1 MSDIYLCHP
10 LGAKQRRV
18 ILRRMASNI
27 ERYGSAGIH
36 TVEGNVAG
44 SRAARLTKQREKQK
58 QEYEQKKQD
67 IEHKNQRGTR
77 IDQNFEAHRDE
88 DEAEFKRQTVGLVTA
103 EEFRR
108 RRETLQ
114 NNLHR
119 SVEAS
124 GADASQTEPAK
135 VKKAKKRKEKA
146 VGPLSFDAFGDE
158 DEEEGFAPSKKK
170 RKEKVMK
177 NPEVD
182 TDFLPDKEREK
193 MEELERQRLRRE
205 WEEEQERIKNE
216 NVAVTYS
223 YWDGSGHRRE
233 ITIPKK
239 TTIGRFLELVR
250 QQLVTEFTELRG
262 VSADNLIYVKED
274 LIIPQH
280 YSFYDLIVTKARGK
294 SGPLFHFD
302 VHEDVRLVN
311 DARVEKDESH
321 PGKVVE
327 RHWYEKNKHIF
338 PASRW
343 EVYDP
348 SVKREKYTIHGDE
361 VNRKR

>member
-1 MSDIYLCHP
+1 
-10 LGAKQRRV
+10 
-18 ILRRMASNI
+18 MASNI

-44 SRAARLTKQREKQK
+44 SRAARLNKQREQQK
-58 QEYEQKKQD
+58 QEYEQRKQD

-114 NNLHR
+114 NNHHGTAT
-119 SVEAS
+119 EADTS
-124 GADASQTEPAK
+124 GAVPAK
-135 VKKAKKRKEKA
+135 PKKTKKRKEKS
-146 VGPLSFDAFGDE
+146 VGPLSFDAFDGDE
-158 DEEEGFAPSKKK
+158 DGDDGFAPKKK
-170 RKEKVMK
+170 TRKEKVMK

-205 WEEEQERIKNE
+205 WEQEQERIKNE

-250 QQLVTEFTELRG
+250 QQLITEFTELRG

-280 YSFYDLIVTKARGK
+280 YSFYDLIVTRARGK

-361 VNRKR
+361 VSRKK